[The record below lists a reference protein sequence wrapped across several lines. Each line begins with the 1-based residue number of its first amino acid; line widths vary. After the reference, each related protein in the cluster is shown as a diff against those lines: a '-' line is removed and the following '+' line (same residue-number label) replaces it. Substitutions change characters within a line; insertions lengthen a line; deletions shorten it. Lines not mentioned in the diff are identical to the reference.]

1 MKNVCFFIAALFAV
15 LFMSC
20 SEDYDF
26 GQEKE
31 SAPSGRSALIS
42 RSTSNA
48 GIAYFDSVCAPD
60 NWVRYQSLAE
70 MEEALDLPDYI
81 LNSLSTAELVECCAN
96 YPLWINY
103 TAYNDP
109 EIGILNVIENFNG
122 FSELKNRE
130 DYADELMDYYIMNRD
145 KSLYS
150 RALSSVGGLDF
161 KDKFKTEFVHA
172 VIKSG
177 YYSDL
182 MAPKYAYI
190 LDRESNN
197 AIRANAASS
206 DDIVIFHTGRSL
218 FGWKIELLEL
228 PELSSAEIEAYNN
241 EWKTRYPNAEYLG
254 SSTRSYNCHFYA
266 WAMKHGS
273 NERYWLNYLKS
284 DNSDNV
290 SLYWDRDEYC
300 SSNSS
305 DYVNVYYSTGDH
317 SAKKSSVAGKLES
330 KWGAGPLM
338 RHAPGYCPYKSDK
351 LRYFKRFKA
360 YGILT
365 TSYGIGETSVGVKEY
380 YYISDSSVPTVR
392 MTWKYHIENAK
403 GDDAIELGYAIV
415 HWQDGPNILVEF
427 TKLGI
432 YNVAIDGYNYEH
444 KLVCNYCFEALLR

>member
-31 SAPSGRSALIS
+31 SVPAGRSALIS

-150 RALSSVGGLDF
+150 RALSSVGSLGF

-190 LDRESNN
+190 LDRESNS
-197 AIRANAASS
+197 AIRVNAASS
-206 DDIVIFHTGRSL
+206 DDIVIFHTGFTL
-218 FGWKIELLEL
+218 FGSMLEFL
-228 PELSSAEIEAYNN
+228 MVPELSSAEIEAYNT
-241 EWKTRYPNAEYLG
+241 EWKKCYPNAEFLG
-254 SSTRSYNCHFYA
+254 SATRSYNCHFYA
-266 WAMKHGS
+266 WAMKN
-273 NERYWLNYLKS
+273 NEEKYWLNYTKN

-290 SLYWDRDEYC
+290 SLYWACGEYYK
-300 SSNSS
+300 SNSS
-305 DYVNVYYSTGDH
+305 DYDNVYYSMGDH

-330 KWGAGPLM
+330 KWSDGPLM
-338 RHAPGYCPYKSDK
+338 RHAPAYCPFKSDK
-351 LRYFKRFKA
+351 LEYYKRFKD
-360 YGILT
+360 YGLLT
-365 TSYGIGETSVGVKEY
+365 TSYGIGETYVGSKDY
-380 YYISDSSVPTVR
+380 YYINEPTVPISN
-392 MTWKYHIENAK
+392 MIWKCRIENAK
-403 GDDAIELGYAIV
+403 VDDAIELGSAIV

-444 KLVCNYCFEALLR
+444 KLVCSYRFEALLR